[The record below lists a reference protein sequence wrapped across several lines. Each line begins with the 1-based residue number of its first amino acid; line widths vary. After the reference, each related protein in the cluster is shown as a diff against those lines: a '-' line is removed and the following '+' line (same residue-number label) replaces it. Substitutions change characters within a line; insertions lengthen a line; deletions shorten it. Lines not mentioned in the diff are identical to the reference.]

1 MKNSL
6 SISLALAGFS
16 AISFFLGPIAFILC
30 TLPLVFVLLFR
41 FRLLPRKL
49 YLNKEMEKFSDI
61 LFSESKIVRYVG
73 FDARNEPVTYGIT
86 TLIWMVSFFYLVSD
100 LVNFGYFEY
109 DIVLMFFSAYLVT
122 LVMVLYGYIQEY
134 DKL

>member
-49 YLNKEMEKFSDI
+49 YLNKKMEKFSDI

-86 TLIWMVSFFYLVSD
+86 TLIWLVSFFYLISD

-109 DIVLMFFSAYLVT
+109 DIVLMFFSVYLVT

>member
-16 AISFFLGPIAFILC
+16 AISFFLGSIAFILC
-30 TLPLVFVLLFR
+30 TLPLLFVLLFR

-49 YLNKEMEKFSDI
+49 YLNKKMEKFSDI
-61 LFSESKIVRYVG
+61 LFSESKITRYVG

-86 TLIWMVSFFYLVSD
+86 TLIWLVSFFYLISD